1 MADRRLR
8 PPLRHLA
15 LWACLLLAAAVA
27 PAELPKEPSAA
38 AEPLEIAPLLRPF
51 VKTLSRPIH
60 TWHYATRQRMGL
72 PDGPVAPDDPALQTY
87 LQQKFTRYWD
97 LSLEPAE
104 GSMVSG
110 LYMAFD
116 PVASRAYGGVGD
128 GWGLVQIPLGKGFSF
143 VDVRLWGDERD
154 KAKKLP
160 ADLQEKLRQRGCKAQ
175 TAASL
180 LTMME
185 SRACREI
192 AVRTMTELDVD
203 GILYTFPVA
212 NFANCADRPK
222 GALILFRPEAV
233 DLPHVRVFTN
243 ESPADAM
250 AGERRRIRDLFERAQ
265 QAGSVR
271 TPPWPDLAA
280 TPVPAAMEPWMKEH
294 LFGCGTYLED
304 RMLDLVNG
312 DDLAYWTEQSRLA
325 PGSADVRY
333 YLAAALDRRGQRE
346 QAVAQY
352 LEALRLD
359 PSHVPAI
366 NDLARIRA
374 ASPDAK
380 LRDAAEAVR
389 LAEQLVSLTQYR
401 QRTEWPKAYKTLCS
415 MTLAMAY
422 HAAGVSDR
430 AEGYARHAFETA
442 TQQHAAS
449 ATPLSAKRLEEAR
462 QLLAAYG
469 AKSAQAE
476 PKPAAASAQHP

>member
-1 MADRRLR
+1 MAD
-8 PPLRHLA
+8 PQHQTPFRHAA

-27 PAELPKEPSAA
+27 PAEPPKEPSTA
-38 AEPLEIAPLLRPF
+38 AEPLQIAPLLRPY

-60 TWHYATRQRMGL
+60 TYHYATRQRMGL
-72 PDGPVAPDDPALQTY
+72 PEGPVAPDDPVLRTY

-128 GWGLVQIPLGKGFSF
+128 GWGLVQIPLGKGFSV

-154 KAKKLP
+154 KAKRLP
-160 ADLQEKLRQRGCKAQ
+160 ADVQEKLRQRGCNAQ
-175 TAASL
+175 TAATL

-212 NFANCADRPK
+212 NYTNCPERPN

-233 DLPHVRVFTN
+233 DLPHVRVFTH

-250 AGERRRIRDLFERAQ
+250 IGERRTIRDLFERAQ

-271 TPPWPDLAA
+271 TPPWPELASI
-280 TPVPAAMEPWMKEH
+280 PVPAAMEPWMKEH

-304 RMLDLVNG
+304 RIIDLGTG
-312 DDLAYWTEQSRLA
+312 DDLAWWTEQSRLA

-333 YLAAALDRRGQRE
+333 YLAATLDRHGQRE

-359 PSHVPAI
+359 PDHAPAI

-374 ASPDAK
+374 TDAK
-380 LRDAAEAVR
+380 LRNPDEAVQ
-389 LAEQLVSLTQYR
+389 LAEKLVSITQYR
-401 QRTEWPKAYKTLCS
+401 QRTEWPKSFKTQCS

-422 HAAGVSDR
+422 HAAGVRDR

-442 TQQHAAS
+442 TQQHADT
-449 ATPLSAKRLEEAR
+449 ATPLSAKRVEEAR

-469 AKSAQAE
+469 AKSPQAE
-476 PKPAAASAQHP
+476 LKPAAGEAQRP